1 MKQFRVQTTL
11 VHAAGP
17 QRSAGRPLLLS
28 PLFILLLSVS
38 VLPLPGSEVT
48 VLFERISNADATPG
62 FKFEKIPPPTVNDA
76 ATTATF
82 TVLDGT
88 PDQNGGGCAILHD
101 GRGPTKEDD
110 PGANFFFRAGTEG
123 GVILVDLGR
132 IVAVQQVNSYSWHA
146 GTRAPQVYTVYFGS
160 NDTAK
165 LDWLP
170 GKNPDPARFGWI
182 KLATVDTCPAQ
193 GDGGGQYGVCLTNAA
208 GVLGNMRY
216 LLFDISRTESRD
228 PFGNTFYSE
237 IDVIDARS
245 KEPPKLL
252 AWENGARNLQ
262 VGQGNY
268 AFSIDTSQTP
278 DLTGWTETNLVPM
291 IEKWYPELVRML
303 PSPGFEAPRKVQIL
317 FSSDMD
323 GVAETAAGRI
333 RCAARWFRANLQ
345 SEAVGAV
352 FHELVHVVQS
362 YGHAPAETR
371 NGVEVPGW
379 LVEGIAD
386 YLRWYH
392 YEADSRGADIPPN
405 RLGRVRFD
413 GSYRITAN
421 FLDWAGRKHD
431 PELVSK
437 LNAVIRQGQY
447 SEELWAKFT
456 GQSLTDLDAEWKLA
470 LKTKLEETSH

>member
-1 MKQFRVQTTL
+1 
-11 VHAAGP
+11 
-17 QRSAGRPLLLS
+17 
-28 PLFILLLSVS
+28 
-38 VLPLPGSEVT
+38 
-48 VLFERISNADATPG
+48 
-62 FKFEKIPPPTVNDA
+62 
-76 ATTATF
+76 
-82 TVLDGT
+82 
-88 PDQNGGGCAILHD
+88 
-101 GRGPTKEDD
+101 
-110 PGANFFFRAGTEG
+110 
-123 GVILVDLGR
+123 
-132 IVAVQQVNSYSWHA
+132 
-146 GTRAPQVYTVYFGS
+146 
-160 NDTAK
+160 
-165 LDWLP
+165 
-170 GKNPDPARFGWI
+170 
-182 KLATVDTCPAQ
+182 
-193 GDGGGQYGVCLTNAA
+193 
-208 GVLGNMRY
+208 MRY

-237 IDVIDARS
+237 IDVIDAKS
-245 KEPPKLL
+245 QEPPKFL
-252 AWENGARNLQ
+252 AWENHARNLQ

-268 AFSIDTSQTP
+268 ALSIDTSQTP

-303 PSPGFEAPRKVQIL
+303 PSPGFEAPRKVKIL